1 MSQLKTSGNF
11 GYRLREDGDGWT
23 WSVLDDEGG
32 VKRQGRAMTKAQAAA
47 CVIHQLL
54 RERRPERAMLP
65 AA

>member
-1 MSQLKTSGNF
+1 MSMNF

-23 WSVLDDEGG
+23 WSILDDDGG
-32 VKRQGRAMTKAQAAA
+32 IKRQGRARTKAQAAA

-54 RERRPERAMLP
+54 REQESGRTLRS